1 MIVKILFFI
10 AFPHL
15 SFNNFEHNIVL
26 TIYHFFV
33 AMHIYYQIYNMIV
46 VQEVLQMA
54 FQLKPN
60 KKETENKTIRFP
72 LPLIERIDK
81 ALENQDV
88 TFSSFVLQACE
99 YALDSMENT
108 KEDS

>member
-1 MIVKILFFI
+1 M
-10 AFPHL
+10 
-15 SFNNFEHNIVL
+15 
-26 TIYHFFV
+26 T
-33 AMHIYYQIYNMIV
+33 
-46 VQEVLQMA
+46 

-99 YALDSMENT
+99 YALDNM
-108 KEDS
+108 DSQNKNS

>member
-1 MIVKILFFI
+1 
-10 AFPHL
+10 
-15 SFNNFEHNIVL
+15 
-26 TIYHFFV
+26 
-33 AMHIYYQIYNMIV
+33 
-46 VQEVLQMA
+46 MA

-72 LPLIERIDK
+72 IPLIERIDK

-99 YALDSMENT
+99 YALDNMDTEKKKS
-108 KEDS
+108 